1 MRADNSAHIIAAARR
16 RSDDARRRAVT
27 ALRRLDADGQPV
39 TFSTV
44 ASAAGVL
51 PLLAL
56 CPGRPA
62 GADRAAPH
70 PAAARPVITTGPR
83 TGSGR
88 HPPRC
93 CDAWKQPPSAS
104 ASWNQRT
111 TSSATHSSAH
121 SENRGQR
128 RSAHQPRHARKAE
141 SRNIPAGLWGNR
153 GKVREQHCPRHKA
166 TGQTT
171 SRSSG

>member
-1 MRADNSAHIIAAARR
+1 MRADNSAHVIAAARR

-27 ALRRLDADGQPV
+27 APRSLDAGGQPV

-44 ASAAGVL
+44 ASAAGVPRSWL
-51 PLLAL
+51 YAQDDLREQI
-56 CPGRPA
+56 GRL
-62 GADRAAPH
+62 RTRH
-70 PAAARPVITTGPR
+70 HHRSR

-88 HPPRC
+88 RPPRC
-93 CDAWKQPPSAS
+93 CDAWKQPPPAS
-104 ASWNQRT
+104 AAWNQRT
-111 TSSATHSSAH
+111 ASSAARLSAR

-141 SRNIPAGLWGNR
+141 STKIPTGLQGNR

-166 TGQTT
+166 TGQMA